1 MAGMLNNWMNIGA
14 FVTYVTMSHY
24 LVFLNWKQFIKT
36 FHTDLCYWYIL
47 EFCNFFLRLTDNC
60 GVAFL
65 ESTVLTG

>member
-14 FVTYVTMSHY
+14 FVALCHY
-24 LVFLNWKQFIKT
+24 LVFLNRKQCIKT
-36 FHTDLCYWYIL
+36 FYTDLCYWYIL

-60 GVAFL
+60 GVAFF